1 METKTIIAKYLV
13 TNKIIDI
20 EIGIDKKVKDLKKKI
35 EELFKIELANKLMIQ
50 KKGKRTQTSLND
62 EEMTIEEAR
71 IKDGDRITI
80 AKTDVV
86 GGKKIND
93 K

>member
-1 METKTIIAKYLV
+1 METKTISAKYLV

-35 EELFKIELANKLMIQ
+35 EELFEIKLANRLMIQ

-71 IKDGDRITI
+71 IKDGDKITI

>member
-1 METKTIIAKYLV
+1 METKTISARYLV
-13 TNKIIDI
+13 TNQIIDI
-20 EIGIDKKVKDLKKKI
+20 EIGIDKKVEDLKKKI
-35 EELFKIELANKLMIQ
+35 EELFNIKLANKLMIQ
-50 KKGKRTQTSLND
+50 KHGKRTQASLND
-62 EEMTIEEAR
+62 EKMTIKEAR

-86 GGKKIND
+86 GGKKN

>member
-1 METKTIIAKYLV
+1 METKTISARYLV
-13 TNKIIDI
+13 TNQIIDI